1 MNRDDMTVL
10 NELADVIRKNG
21 SIKKTNLWK
30 LTTLSIWQFDKLKQY
45 IPATFEDIEY
55 NRKKQTFTSR
65 NNMSLFSKE
74 NLR

>member
-1 MNRDDMTVL
+1 MNRDDMTIL
-10 NELADVIRKNG
+10 NEVADIIRKNG
-21 SIKKTNLWK
+21 SIKKTELWK

-55 NRKKQTFTSR
+55 HRKKQSFESR
-65 NNMSLFSKE
+65 NNMTLSSKV